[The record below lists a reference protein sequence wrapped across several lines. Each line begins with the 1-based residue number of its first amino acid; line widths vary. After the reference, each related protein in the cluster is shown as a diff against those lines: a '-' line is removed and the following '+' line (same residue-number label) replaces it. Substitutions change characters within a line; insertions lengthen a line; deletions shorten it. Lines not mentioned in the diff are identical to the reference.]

1 MQQEHVFYSGVR
13 PEEGQR
19 RFVLAGLDGLRAI
32 AVSLVLV
39 YHFWPQ
45 VLPGGL
51 IGVDI
56 FFVISGYLITAL
68 LLREGAYTGKMD
80 IVAFWVR
87 RIRRLIPAVAVLTLT
102 ITPIAFFIGGDILVG
117 IGRQLLGAF
126 TYSSNWL
133 SIAAGNDYF
142 AQTSPELLT
151 NFWSLAVEEQ
161 FYFFWPVVLVF
172 ACIFLRQWWQRALVP
187 ASLGA
192 LSLLLATILVAVG
205 TNFARIYYGTD
216 THLFGLMLGVLLA
229 LLIPWSMYPPV
240 DARLYPHV
248 GYGNGLLGF
257 ARALAGWLSLPA
269 IVLLAMHL
277 NERNQA
283 LLMPWGLL
291 AGSVLGLGVVQALLP
306 DTRSPLAIALRKVLS
321 FAPLVWLGRRSYGIY
336 LWHWPLAVIAHYL
349 LGPDYGTVTRVVLV
363 LLTLVLAGLSYMYV
377 ETPVRRLGFRGALSE
392 WVNAMFGRSKALPL
406 TAAFLL
412 LIGCVGTVFA
422 VRTAP
427 EMTQAQQ
434 LVAEGEAKARQLQE
448 QQAKEAEEA
457 KKKAAAEES
466 AQPSPTASPTP
477 TVKPNTVTVIGD
489 SVALASAGQLEQ
501 KLPQASI
508 DAEVSRQFSTADG
521 LLQNKL
527 DQGVLGDTVVISL
540 ATNSTLTPEMVDDVM
555 SKTKELGVKNVVM
568 VTGQAP
574 ANLEWVATSNRVIQD
589 AATRYPNLTV
599 ADWAAASAGKPQLLA
614 SDGVHPNEQGAALYA
629 ATVAQAVKTAQAK

>member
-19 RFVLAGLDGLRAI
+19 RFILAGLDGLRAI
-32 AVSLVLV
+32 AVALVLI
-39 YHFWPQ
+39 YHLWPTA
-45 VLPGGL
+45 LPGGL

-87 RIRRLIPAVAVLTLT
+87 RIRRLIPAVAVLTLV
-102 ITPIAFFIGGDILVG
+102 IAPIAFLIGGDILVG
-117 IGRQLLGAF
+117 IGRQILGAF

-161 FYFFWPVVLVF
+161 FYFFWPVLLVF
-172 ACIFLRQWWQRALVP
+172 TCIFLRQWWQRAIVP
-187 ASLGA
+187 AALGVF
-192 LSLLLATILVAVG
+192 SLLLATVLVAVG
-205 TNFARIYYGTD
+205 ANFARIYYGTD

-240 DARLYPHV
+240 DNRLYTHV
-248 GYGNGLLGF
+248 GYGNGVFGF
-257 ARALAGWLSLPA
+257 IRALIGWVSLPLM
-269 IVLLAMHL
+269 VLLAMHL

-306 DTRSPLAIALRKVLS
+306 DTRNPLAVVLRKVLS
-321 FAPLVWLGRRSYGIY
+321 FAPLVWIGRRSYGIY
-336 LWHWPLAVIAHYL
+336 LWHWPLAVIAHYIFGPQYGNVVRGL
-349 LGPDYGTVTRVVLV
+349 LVF
-363 LLTLVLAGLSYMYV
+363 LTLLFAGLSYMYV
-377 ETPVRRLGFRGALSE
+377 ETPVRKLGFRGALSE
-392 WVNAMFGRSKALPL
+392 WVTSMFGASKALPL
-406 TAAFLL
+406 TAVFLL

-434 LVAEGEAKARQLQE
+434 LVAEGEIKARQLQE
-448 QQAKEAEEA
+448 EQARAAEEA
-457 KKKAAAEES
+457 QKKAAAEDS
-466 AQPSPTASPTP
+466 AQPSPTASPSP
-477 TVKPNTVTVIGD
+477 TVKADTVTVIGD
-489 SVALASAGQLEQ
+489 SVALASAGQLQQ
-501 KLPQASI
+501 KFPNASI

-521 LLQNKL
+521 ILQSKL
-527 DQGVLGDTVVISL
+527 DQGMLGDTVVISL
-540 ATNSTLTPEMVDDVM
+540 TTNSTLTPEMVDNLM
-555 SKTKELGVKNVVM
+555 RTTQELGVKQVVM

-574 ANLEWVATSNRVIQD
+574 ANLQWVADSNRIIQD
-589 AATRYPNLTV
+589 AATRYPNLTI
-599 ADWAAASAGKPQLLA
+599 ADWAAASSGKPQLLA
-614 SDGVHPNEQGAALYA
+614 SDGVHPNEQGASLYA
-629 ATVAQAVKTAQAK
+629 ATVADAVKTAQAK